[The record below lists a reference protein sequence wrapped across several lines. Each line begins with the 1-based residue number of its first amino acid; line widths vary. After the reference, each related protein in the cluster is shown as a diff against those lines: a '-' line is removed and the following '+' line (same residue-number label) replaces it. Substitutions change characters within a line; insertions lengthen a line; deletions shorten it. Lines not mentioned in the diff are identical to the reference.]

1 MTEKRQGTIR
11 IPGIVEPISL
21 ALPPELESLRE
32 KTLRIHKNDGPYWEP
47 TPAVVD
53 AVAEAW
59 HTRGRNEDRQLWC
72 ARRFAVRLAHI
83 PLEMETGETIVGK
96 PLVRGLS
103 DDDKARIDR
112 IASQHPDMPSCPGGD
127 TGHFHPNYET
137 VLRLGV
143 GGLLDTITA
152 CRDAAADDEEKRAFY
167 DSCELAMRGF
177 QSYIRRVV
185 DACKDRATESPD
197 ESAHWQEIA
206 ATCEKLAVGPP
217 ATFHEACQLMYF
229 FFIASWVGEDHLMT
243 CYGRMDRTLALFY
256 EADIA
261 AGRTAPQQAMHLIAA
276 MFIQLNRI
284 CPIGF
289 ADAVL
294 VGGRDGA
301 GRDVTNTMTYL
312 CLAARR
318 ATWLRN
324 PSLGIAWHEGTPEEL
339 MAFAFEMLASG
350 INCPAF
356 FNDETISAGLQDHGV
371 SVEDSH
377 NYMNSTCVEI
387 KTVGS
392 SNIWVAT
399 EYVNCPKAL
408 LEAMRREA
416 HGDCPPAADL
426 DQLEERLRN
435 ILQQQVSHTAEELD
449 RLWTQRAHTWSMPFA
464 SCLIDDCLERG
475 QDHDRGGCRYN
486 WAENSF
492 MGLANLAD
500 GLAAIDELVYRS
512 GEMTLTELYAVCE
525 RNFEGREELRQRIIN
540 ALPSYGNDDE
550 RVDAI
555 ACRWADFAC
564 AMTESCEVAGHR
576 YVPGFFC
583 SQFHAWLG
591 FDTPATPDGR
601 LAKKALANG
610 AGAYQGREFSG
621 PTASA
626 LSTTAWSHRK
636 ALGGLVHNVRFAD
649 SVFATPANRRA
660 ARGVIETYLKRGG
673 FEIQVNVLS
682 ADTLRAAQERPE
694 DYRDLLVRVAGYS
707 NYFTSLMESLQ
718 EDVITRTEF
727 ASG

>member
-1 MTEKRQGTIR
+1 MAAI
-11 IPGIVEPISL
+11 
-21 ALPPELESLRE
+21 
-32 KTLRIHKNDGPYWEP
+32 
-47 TPAVVD
+47 
-53 AVAEAW
+53 
-59 HTRGRNEDRQLWC
+59 C
-72 ARRFAVRLAHI
+72 
-83 PLEMETGETIVGK
+83 
-96 PLVRGLS
+96 
-103 DDDKARIDR
+103 
-112 IASQHPDMPSCPGGD
+112 
-127 TGHFHPNYET
+127 ET
-137 VLRLGV
+137 V
-143 GGLLDTITA
+143 A
-152 CRDAAADDEEKRAFY
+152 
-167 DSCELAMRGF
+167 
-177 QSYIRRVV
+177 V
-185 DACKDRATESPD
+185 D
-197 ESAHWQEIA
+197 
-206 ATCEKLAVGPP
+206 PP

-229 FFIASWVGEDHLMT
+229 VLIASWVGEDHVMT
-243 CYGRMDRTLALFY
+243 CYGRMDRTLTPFY

-261 AGRTAPQQAMHLIAA
+261 AGRTDPQQALQLIAA

-284 CPIGF
+284 CPIGL
-289 ADAVL
+289 ADAVM
-294 VGGRDGA
+294 VGGRDES

-324 PSLGIAWHEGTPEEL
+324 PSLGIAWHEGTPDEL
-339 MAFAFEMLASG
+339 MEFAFEMLASG

-356 FNDETISAGLQDHGV
+356 FNDEVISAGLQDHGV
-371 SVEDSH
+371 SVEDSR

-387 KTVGS
+387 KPAGS

-416 HGDCPPAADL
+416 QGDWPPAADL
-426 DQLEERLRN
+426 SELEQRLRE
-435 ILQQQVSHTAEELD
+435 IIRQQVSNTAKEQD
-449 RLWTQRAHTWSMPFA
+449 RIWRERAETWSMPFA
-464 SCLIDDCLERG
+464 SCLVDDCLERG
-475 QDHDRGGCRYN
+475 LDHDRGGCRYN

-500 GLAAIDELVYRS
+500 GLAAIDELVYRN
-512 GEMTLTELYAVCE
+512 GEMTLAEFYAVCE
-525 RNFEGREELRQRIIN
+525 SNFEGREELRQRIIN
-540 ALPSYGNDDE
+540 NIPSYGNDDE
-550 RVDAI
+550 RVDAV
-555 ACRWADFAC
+555 ACRWADFLCSTA
-564 AMTESCEVAGHR
+564 ESCEVAGHR

-601 LAKKALANG
+601 LAEKALANG

-626 LSTTAWSHRK
+626 LSTTAWSHHR
-636 ALGGLVHNVRFAD
+636 ALGGLVHNVRF
-649 SVFATPANRRA
+649 SGPVFATAEKRQA

-718 EDVITRTEF
+718 EDIITRTEF
-727 ASG
+727 AL